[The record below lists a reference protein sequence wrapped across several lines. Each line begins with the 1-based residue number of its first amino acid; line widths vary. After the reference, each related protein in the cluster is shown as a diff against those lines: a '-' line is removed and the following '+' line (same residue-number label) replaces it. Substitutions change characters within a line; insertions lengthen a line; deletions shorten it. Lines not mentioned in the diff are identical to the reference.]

1 MRKFWVSVGKTRF
14 DTKWKNREVTWEWL
28 EEQLQQVTRTREKQ
42 AEYFKMDKAAQD
54 KIKDVGGFVGG
65 VLDGGRRKS
74 DTVRSR
80 SILTLDADYAD
91 IELWDRI
98 AGDIACAAILYTTH
112 KHRPEK
118 PRFRVIIPL
127 DRDVSP
133 EEYEAVAR
141 KVAEWWGIDC
151 FDDTTYQPSRLMY
164 WPSCSIDGR
173 FNSEVLPGDPLLVDD
188 VLAEYP
194 DWTDVASWPVSS
206 RVAEIRRRSAEKQGD
221 PRQKPGIVGAFCRAY
236 DVPAAIDAFLVDVYK
251 ACGNGR
257 YTYTE
262 GSTAAGL
269 VIYEDGQFAY
279 SNHATDPASGQL
291 CNAFDLVRLH
301 KFKGKDDRTKPETSI
316 EKRPS
321 HKAMAEFASRDP
333 LVRRLITEEATAGA
347 LAEFDD
353 DYEDLDEIGDF
364 STTSSG
370 MIEDTIRN
378 GVIAIRRNPIF
389 RGLRYNTL
397 GGYIEAGD
405 LPWPHTDRWS
415 DSDEVQLRGIFEG
428 GMYKFKRQT
437 LQDAIIKVANDRSY
451 NPVKEYLDGLP
462 PWDETPRVD
471 TLLVDY
477 LGAEDSPY
485 TRAVT
490 RKTLC
495 AAVRRIRVPGCKFDT
510 ILVLNGKQGCGKTT
524 LLQRLGGKWYND
536 SLNLQDVASKTG
548 AEKLQGY
555 WILELGEM
563 AGMRKTDIEALRGF
577 ISRTDDVY
585 RGAYK
590 RHAESHKRQCVLLGT
605 TNAEDDGYLRD
616 VQGNRRFWDVRVSGA
631 AEKKPWDLT
640 QAEVDQIWA
649 EVKVLEPNES
659 LILTGE
665 LARVAEEK
673 QNAAIE
679 AHPLQ
684 AMVEAYLDTML
695 PEDWY
700 SRSISGRKAW
710 LDADLDGREDG
721 TMRREF
727 VCNAE
732 IWTECFGKPPGT
744 IERRNSNEIAAIM
757 KRIPGWRRTGKAKMI
772 PGYGVPKVYTR
783 IVD

>member
-206 RVAEIRRRSAEKQGD
+206 RVAEVRRRSAEKQGD

-236 DVPAAIDAFLVDVYK
+236 DVPAAIDTFLVDVYK

-257 YTYTE
+257 YTYTA

-364 STTSSG
+364 STTAAG
-370 MIEDTIRN
+370 LIEDTIRN
-378 GVIAIRRNPIF
+378 GVIAIRRNPVF
-389 RGLRYNTL
+389 KGLRYNTL

-451 NPVKEYLDGLP
+451 NPVEEYLDGLP

-495 AAVRRIRVPGCKFDT
+495 AAVRRIRIPGYKFDT

-524 LLQRLGGKWYND
+524 LLQKLGMKWYND
-536 SLNLQDVASKTG
+536 SLNLQDVATKTG

-616 VQGNRRFWDVRVSGA
+616 AQGNRRFWDVRVSGVSA
-631 AEKKPWDLT
+631 KSPFVDLT
-640 QAEVDQIWA
+640 QNEVDQIWA

-679 AHPLQ
+679 ANPLQ

-700 SRSISGRKAW
+700 ERSISGRKAW
-710 LDADLDGREDG
+710 LDADLDGRTEG

-732 IWTECFGKPPGT
+732 IWTECFGKPPGAIT
-744 IERRNSNEIAAIM
+744 RRDSFEIANIM
-757 KRIPGWRRTGKAKMI
+757 RRIDGWKKSGKAKKI
-772 PGYGVPKVYTR
+772 PGYGTTKVYCR
-783 IVD
+783 G